1 MKITHAMIRDD
12 VDNIVRVLKS
22 SEGNIPSFFSIFVPG
37 LKVSLCAIVFQ
48 AISFIRPIMEGM
60 PLNMF
65 ALFPLLFSTC
75 LAIFISFTLSS
86 MMGRFLSL
94 PSGVRE
100 SSMVIRFYS
109 ARIKMYLYVW
119 LLMGLSAALF
129 TCFLNLDPEVTCI
142 TQFVSLI
149 VLYFIS
155 TIDLGRYDFSIFTSA
170 ISAWRGK
177 EPDGKLKKPE

>member
-1 MKITHAMIRDD
+1 MRH
-12 VDNIVRVLKS
+12 
-22 SEGNIPSFFSIFVPG
+22 FFQGV
-37 LKVSLCAIVFQ
+37 
-48 AISFIRPIMEGM
+48 SFIRPIMEGM

-75 LAIFISFTLSS
+75 LAIFIFLTLSS
-86 MMGRFLSL
+86 MTGRFLSL

-100 SSMVIRFYS
+100 NSMVIRFYS
-109 ARIKMYLYVW
+109 ARVKMYLYVW
-119 LLMGLSAALF
+119 LLIGLSAALF

-170 ISAWRGK
+170 ISAWRVK